1 MMITCI
7 LSNNLMLV
15 CSFVSVF
22 MLMTLQCKAERV
34 NYFHLERKREEGK
47 RQEEAGRE
55 REKSR

>member
-1 MMITCI
+1 
-7 LSNNLMLV
+7 MLV

-55 REKSR
+55 REREAKMTG